1 MILIVKSP
9 NALLP
14 AAALAIFAASAL
26 SACGQTGPLYMP
38 TPPAKPANAT
48 LSSTPVMSTPAATP
62 DNQAQAQARPAPAT
76 KQQESSP
83 PPAQ

>member
-1 MILIVKSP
+1 MKSP
-9 NALLP
+9 IALLP
-14 AAALAIFAASAL
+14 AAVLLAVTLAG
-26 SACGQTGPLYMP
+26 CGQTGPLYMP

-48 LSSTPVMSTPAATP
+48 LSSTPVMSTPAAQP
-62 DNQAQAQARPAPAT
+62 DGQAQARPAPET

>member
-14 AAALAIFAASAL
+14 AAALAIFAACAL

-62 DNQAQAQARPAPAT
+62 DKQAQARPAPAT